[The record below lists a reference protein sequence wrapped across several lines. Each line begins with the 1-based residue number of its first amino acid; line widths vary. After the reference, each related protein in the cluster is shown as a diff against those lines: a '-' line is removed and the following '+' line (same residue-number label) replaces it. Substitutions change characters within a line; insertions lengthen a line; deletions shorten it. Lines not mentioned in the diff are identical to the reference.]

1 MPCWCNW
8 RFIYR
13 GVGLAKGYLNDEKKT
28 NEAFVSHPDFGLIYK
43 TGDCGK
49 MHSEGY
55 IEILGRQDY
64 QVKIQGYRVELEE
77 ISHCLLTYKQV
88 EHAVVIDQTDEN
100 GIKFLVA
107 YVVTEQNIST
117 TELRKHLRDH
127 LPDYMIPSYF
137 VYLDQLPLTP
147 NGKLDRKALPT
158 PEKQKMKYL
167 LPQKLKWKKY

>member
-1 MPCWCNW
+1 M
-8 RFIYR
+8 
-13 GVGLAKGYLNDEKKT
+13 
-28 NEAFVSHPDFGLIYK
+28 
-43 TGDCGK
+43 
-49 MHSEGY
+49 
-55 IEILGRQDY
+55 
-64 QVKIQGYRVELEE
+64 KIQGYRVELEE

-158 PEKQKMKYL
+158 PEKQK
-167 LPQKLKWKKY
+167 

>member
-1 MPCWCNW
+1 M
-8 RFIYR
+8 
-13 GVGLAKGYLNDEKKT
+13 
-28 NEAFVSHPDFGLIYK
+28 
-43 TGDCGK
+43 
-49 MHSEGY
+49 
-55 IEILGRQDY
+55 
-64 QVKIQGYRVELEE
+64 
-77 ISHCLLTYKQV
+77 
-88 EHAVVIDQTDEN
+88 DQTDEN

-158 PEKQKMKYL
+158 PRNKQMKYL
-167 LPQKLKWKKY
+167 LLQKLKWKKY

>member
-55 IEILGRQDY
+55 IEFLGRQDY

-137 VYLDQLPLTP
+137 VYLDQYPDS
-147 NGKLDRKALPT
+147 KR
-158 PEKQKMKYL
+158 EIR
-167 LPQKLKWKKY
+167 